1 MPSTTIRVRQTN
13 TDRTIGYDEL
23 ADLNAGDYVGDG
35 MSHNSGVW
43 TWTRNT
49 VVANDREAK
58 VIVVSYGDEPFGA
71 PTFAA
76 TYDEA
81 AHMWCD
87 WNEVKDRR
95 ACHADEARCDY
106 IDN

>member
-1 MPSTTIRVRQTN
+1 MTSTTLRVRQTT
-13 TDRTIGYDEL
+13 TDTTIGYDGL

-35 MSHNSGVW
+35 MSHGDDIW

-58 VIVVSYGDEPFGA
+58 IIVVSYGDEPYGS

-81 AHMWCD
+81 AHMFCD
-87 WNEVKDRR
+87 WTAVQDRR
-95 ACHADEARCDY
+95 ACHADQARCDF
-106 IDN
+106 IV